1 MIITTSIFESV
12 RVVVTV
18 QPFFTRA
25 AHSGA
30 STPECPLQ
38 IMKRCRFTRGPH
50 A

>member
-1 MIITTSIFESV
+1 MIITASIFESV

-25 AHSGA
+25 AHSR
-30 STPECPLQ
+30 SLTPECLLQ
-38 IMKRCRFTRGPH
+38 IMKRYRSTRGPR